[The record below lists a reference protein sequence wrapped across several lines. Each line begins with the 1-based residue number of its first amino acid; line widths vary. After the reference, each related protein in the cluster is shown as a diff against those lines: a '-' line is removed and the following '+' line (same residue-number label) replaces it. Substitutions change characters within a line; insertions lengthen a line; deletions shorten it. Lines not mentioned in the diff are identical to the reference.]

1 MSNEQIPLAAMSLLD
16 LNDLSDAL
24 DILDKEWESL
34 TPEDLQEMNLN
45 ESDRLENRRKI
56 ILKRMEVVVEIS
68 HKQSTP
74 AKTVKIFHL

>member
-34 TPEDLQEMNLN
+34 TPEDLQEMNLT

-74 AKTVKIFHL
+74 AKTVEIFYL